1 MEPNDRAIA
10 SFTGL
15 GHATFHAFELSIPV
29 FVPVWLGAF
38 DASPTALGLAV
49 GAGYALVGLLAPVA
63 GGLADRFG
71 SRRLVLLSGGGMGV
85 AFAAL
90 SVVGSLATLAGV
102 LALWGAA
109 ASLYHP
115 AGLSLISR
123 GAERRGRV
131 LAYHGAGGNLGM
143 VVGPLAAVLALVA
156 LGWRTVALLLTV
168 PAAVCLLV
176 GLFLRF
182 EEDGAPAT
190 DSDGSADAPPDAD
203 GRPAADAPPDADG
216 RPAADAPPDTD
227 GRPDADAPPDA
238 GTDGRAAAAG
248 TGVGGALDTVR
259 RFLASSR
266 GLFVGGFV
274 VVFGIQM
281 VYGTYYRGVFTFLP
295 DVLGGLAVLEP
306 VTVGSRSVAS
316 GQLAYAGLLL
326 VGVGGQYAG
335 GVLSD
340 RLDPE
345 RTLLGT
351 FAALVVASVL
361 FVPAS
366 RTGVLPLL
374 AVCAALGLLVYVFPP
389 VGQSLVAEY
398 VPEGKHGL
406 SFGYVYLGTFGV
418 GALGAAMAG
427 ATLDLGGVPTL
438 FSVLA
443 GLALGC
449 ALLTAALL
457 AR

>member
-90 SVVGSLATLAGV
+90 SVVGSLAALAGV

-182 EEDGAPAT
+182 EEDGAPAA
-190 DSDGSADAPPDAD
+190 DPDGSA
-203 GRPAADAPPDADG
+203 
-216 RPAADAPPDTD
+216 D
-227 GRPDADAPPDA
+227 GRPDADA
-238 GTDGRAAAAG
+238 DGRSAADG

>member
-1 MEPNDRAIA
+1 
-10 SFTGL
+10 
-15 GHATFHAFELSIPV
+15 
-29 FVPVWLGAF
+29 
-38 DASPTALGLAV
+38 
-49 GAGYALVGLLAPVA
+49 
-63 GGLADRFG
+63 
-71 SRRLVLLSGGGMGV
+71 
-85 AFAAL
+85 
-90 SVVGSLATLAGV
+90 
-102 LALWGAA
+102 
-109 ASLYHP
+109 
-115 AGLSLISR
+115 
-123 GAERRGRV
+123 
-131 LAYHGAGGNLGM
+131 
-143 VVGPLAAVLALVA
+143 
-156 LGWRTVALLLTV
+156 VALLLTV

-190 DSDGSADAPPDAD
+190 DSDGSADAPPDA
-203 GRPAADAPPDADG
+203 
-216 RPAADAPPDTD
+216 D